1 MEEISI
7 MISIIAFC
15 LFVIMITFIVNTINQ
30 ITSNTKLE
38 KLNQKLIDETI
49 SKIDTFKSELST
61 VKDSIATINDT
72 ELKFVNV
79 INSLHGR
86 ISKLENRYNKKKRNS
101 NVSTTAEI
109 TEEIKPEIKD

>member
-15 LFVIMITFIVNTINQ
+15 LFIIMITFIVNTVNQ

-49 SKIDTFKSELST
+49 TKIDTFKSEVST
-61 VKDSIATINDT
+61 IKNNIAIINDS
-72 ELKFVNV
+72 EMKMINV
-79 INSLHGR
+79 INSINARLV
-86 ISKLENRYNKKKRNS
+86 KVENRTYKKKKVNA
-101 NVSTTAEI
+101 TTTT
-109 TEEIKPEIKD
+109 TEEVGKDANE

>member
-38 KLNQKLIDETI
+38 NLNKKLIETI
-49 SKIDTFKSELST
+49 TKIDTFKSEIST
-61 VKDSIATINDT
+61 IKNSVAIINDT
-72 ELKFVNV
+72 ELKFINS
-79 INSLHGR
+79 INSLHTR
-86 ISKLENRYNKKKRNS
+86 VSKIENRYNKKKRDNNIS
-101 NVSTTAEI
+101 STAKITNEI
-109 TEEIKPEIKD
+109 NPEVKD